1 MAFFENTGG
10 VTLQYTGSQKFETT
24 NTGVN
29 ITGNIVVSGTVD
41 GRDLQTDGTK
51 LDAIDASATAN
62 PITNASNDRILT
74 STGGKGINAES
85 DFQFDGTN
93 VFIPNE
99 IRHIGDPDTK
109 LGFTTDTITL
119 TAGGTAV
126 ETLTTSGVSITGNI
140 TVSGTV
146 DGRDVATD
154 GTKLDGIETGAT
166 DDATVLSTNTAIR
179 ALITQI

>member
-93 VFIPNE
+93 VFGFTNE
-99 IRHIGDPDTK
+99 IRHIG
-109 LGFTTDTITL
+109 
-119 TAGGTAV
+119 
-126 ETLTTSGVSITGNI
+126 S
-140 TVSGTV
+140 
-146 DGRDVATD
+146 
-154 GTKLDGIETGAT
+154 
-166 DDATVLSTNTAIR
+166 
-179 ALITQI
+179 